1 MFHNLK
7 GLKRKVR
14 LYDKLLS
21 LKEEGIIKNI
31 GISLYENDE
40 IEYVLKNFYNF
51 DFIQIPF
58 NILDNENMRFKHIL
72 DAKKKN
78 IKIHARSVYLQGLFF
93 KELNFIKKI

>member
-72 DAKKKN
+72 DAKKRILRYMLGQFIYK
-78 IKIHARSVYLQGLFF
+78 VYF
-93 KELNFIKKI
+93 

>member
-1 MFHNLK
+1 MIHNLK

-72 DAKKKN
+72 DAKKR
-78 IKIHARSVYLQGLFF
+78 ILRYMMVSLFTR
-93 KELNFIKKI
+93 FIF